1 MNELSLCP
9 TNCHIWRAF
18 WVTSWHTRSRTAL
31 GPQCH
36 AMSVMQC
43 VQPSCNG
50 PLTRYVKL
58 WFAHAPGMPG
68 TFSPPQISK
77 EIASQRSRHASRH
90 VRHARAVMHVGIANP
105 WWRGNVSDIPGAW
118 ATHNFT
124 YLVRGPCTRTP
135 LMLRLSYYWR
145 TRSCIDCWCYGFLRR
160 NHTKIK
166 LDNPEQKYLL
176 RHCYDNVNNK
186 APSSRTFARRLRNFV
201 RGKCMGKRNTWGQ
214 WASTQRLVTWQ
225 LVRMSASGH
234 TVTTSSWVI
243 FGGRKRITGF
253 F

>member
-1 MNELSLCP
+1 MRRECRERFPHHRFQKKSL
-9 TNCHIWRAF
+9 
-18 WVTSWHTRSRTAL
+18 VSD
-31 GPQCH
+31 
-36 AMSVMQC
+36 
-43 VQPSCNG
+43 
-50 PLTRYVKL
+50 
-58 WFAHAPGMPG
+58 PGMHHD
-68 TFSPPQISK
+68 TC
-77 EIASQRSRHASRH
+77 
-90 VRHARAVMHVGIANP
+90 VMHVP
-105 WWRGNVSDIPGAW
+105 WCMSGSLTHGDGENVPGIPGAW

-145 TRSCIDCWCYGFLRR
+145 TRSCLDCWCW
-160 NHTKIK
+160 
-166 LDNPEQKYLL
+166 YLL